1 MVSKKNCKEEVG
13 CFSVC
18 KLADDPNCELRSQ
31 RKSGSMMVV
40 MEEENRGSGDV
51 KENKKRSQQS

>member
-1 MVSKKNCKEEVG
+1 MGSKKNCKEEVG

-51 KENKKRSQQS
+51 KENKKRS